1 MSVRVL
7 PDFLINQI
15 AAGEVVE
22 RPASV
27 VKELVENAL
36 DAGADNIVID
46 VADGGRTMISVMD
59 NGKGMTADDLKI
71 AITRH
76 ATSKLPDD
84 DLLNINFMGFRGEAL
99 PSIASVADMTID
111 TFRAGDE
118 NGWQIDANTGEIRPC
133 AWDSGTRVRV
143 KNLFGKTPAR
153 LKFLRA
159 DRAEMV
165 GVLEVVKR
173 LAMARPDV
181 GFVLNDKWCFSKN
194 QDLEA
199 RIADVMGDDVRGN
212 MLRVDAVSAS
222 DASMHLR
229 GFISR
234 PTLRRASS
242 VDQYLFVNGRPV
254 KDKVLVSA
262 LRAAYMDVM
271 HAREFPLCA
280 LYLTLDPRNVDVNVS
295 PAKTEV
301 HFLEPA
307 HVRAFIIKS
316 LRGVLAETMNASLSR
331 PDVSETVAT
340 PVQQNLTPRTDF
352 HLGLARAPVG
362 RVSEFSAMRVC
373 EPASAAADNFGPFA
387 SDFSHRPV
395 AGSVNAMPVTE
406 KVSDIFDEMPL
417 GRAIGQFG
425 NKYIIAARGDDFII
439 VDQHAAHERIT
450 YERLRAHSIKVQ
462 PLLTPIV
469 VTLRAE
475 DVAAILSV
483 AEELAACGLTLDS
496 FGDDA
501 VAISAK
507 PADWSLDWGATLRAV
522 ADEVRA
528 NGASAQL
535 HERLHLKLANF
546 ACHHSVRAGQ
556 RLDMDSMNALL
567 RDIERTQRAGQCNH
581 GRPVYKIIPMHEID
595 GWFERA

>member
-1 MSVRVL
+1 MPVRVL

-36 DAGADNIVID
+36 DAGADQIMID
-46 VADGGRTMISVMD
+46 VADGGRTLITVVD
-59 NGKGMTADDLKI
+59 NGSGMSRDDLMRSV
-71 AITRH
+71 TRH

-99 PSIASVADMTID
+99 PSIASVSDMTID
-111 TFRAGDE
+111 TCNGADE
-118 NGWQIDANTGEIRPC
+118 NGWQLDASTGDVRPSD
-133 AWDSGTRVRV
+133 WDAGTRIRV
-143 KNLFGKTPAR
+143 ANLFARTPAR

-159 DRAEMV
+159 DRAEMIS
-165 GVLEVVKR
+165 VLDVVRR

-181 GFVLNDKWCFSKN
+181 GFTLNNKWRFPKN
-194 QDLEA
+194 QNMND
-199 RIADVMGDDVRGN
+199 RIVAVMGDDVAGR
-212 MLRVDAVSAS
+212 MIPVDAFSAS
-222 DASMHLR
+222 DAGIELH
-229 GFISR
+229 GFISE

-254 KDKVLVSA
+254 KDKVLVGA

-280 LYLTLDPRNVDVNVS
+280 LYLTVPPRSVDVNVS

-307 HVRAFIIKS
+307 HIRGFIIKN
-316 LRGVLAETMNASLSR
+316 LRAALARTMNQ
-331 PDVSETVAT
+331 T
-340 PVQQNLTPRTDF
+340 PNIDIAHHTPREFEMLGAPAAVRMDFGIAPAALRVHQPEQGAVFKPAMSAPSSAPSDTD
-352 HLGLARAPVG
+352 
-362 RVSEFSAMRVC
+362 AMQ
-373 EPASAAADNFGPFA
+373 
-387 SDFSHRPV
+387 
-395 AGSVNAMPVTE
+395 
-406 KVSDIFDEMPL
+406 PL
-417 GRAIGQFG
+417 GRVIGQIG
-425 NKYIIAARGDDFII
+425 NKYILAASGDNLVV

-450 YERLRAHSIKVQ
+450 YEKLRQHTIKTQ

-469 VTLRAE
+469 VSMRAD
-475 DVAAILSV
+475 DVV
-483 AEELAACGLTLDS
+483 AVLTVADEMRASGLHIDA

-501 VAISAK
+501 IAIFEK
-507 PADWSLDWGATLRAV
+507 PADWDLNWANLFHDI

-528 NGASAQL
+528 NGHSSQL
-535 HERLHLKLANF
+535 GERLHLKLANY

-556 RLDMDSMNALL
+556 ALDMASCDALL
-567 RDIERTQRAGQCNH
+567 RAIENTARAGQCNH
-581 GRPVYKIIPMHEID
+581 GRPVYKFIPIADMD
-595 GWFERA
+595 TWFERI